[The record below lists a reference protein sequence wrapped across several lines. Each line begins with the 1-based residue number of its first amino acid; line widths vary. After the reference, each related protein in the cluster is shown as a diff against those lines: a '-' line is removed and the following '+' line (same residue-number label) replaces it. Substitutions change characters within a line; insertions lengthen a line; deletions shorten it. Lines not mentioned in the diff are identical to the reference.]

1 MEHRDDESSA
11 PPGLLYRLC
20 VSYSLAT
27 ASLRSI
33 ASINGQ
39 SHQVVFTL
47 HAKENE
53 ANKKNYS
60 RKTDKF
66 EITKSQNHCCK
77 RKASNMKK

>member
-33 ASINGQ
+33 ASINGH
-39 SHQVVFTL
+39 SHRVVFTL

-53 ANKKNYS
+53 ANQKIILGKQIS
-60 RKTDKF
+60 LRLQKVR
-66 EITKSQNHCCK
+66 ITVAKEKHQI
-77 RKASNMKK
+77 

>member
-33 ASINGQ
+33 ASINGH
-39 SHQVVFTL
+39 SHRVVFTL

-53 ANKKNYS
+53 ANQKIILGKQIS
-60 RKTDKF
+60 
-66 EITKSQNHCCK
+66 EITKSKNHCCK
-77 RKASNMKK
+77 RNASNMKK